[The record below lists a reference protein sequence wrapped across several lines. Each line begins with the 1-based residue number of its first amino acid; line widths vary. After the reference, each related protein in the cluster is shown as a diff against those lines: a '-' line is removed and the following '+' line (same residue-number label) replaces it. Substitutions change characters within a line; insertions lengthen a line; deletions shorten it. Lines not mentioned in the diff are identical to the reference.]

1 MMQMERD
8 ELELHLQLTD
18 AHARVSDMIR
28 EKVRKD
34 IRRRQGLPE

>member
-18 AHARVSDMIR
+18 AHARVT

-34 IRRRQGLPE
+34 IRRKLGLPDD